1 MESSSDSSLAMDGN
15 RRAQSEVKREEINSG
30 IHEDRSVEYVKI
42 YLIIGRHLEQLEN
55 QVQVPLNCS
64 FLQQQKE

>member
-1 MESSSDSSLAMDGN
+1 MDGN

-30 IHEDRSVEYVKI
+30 IHEDRSVEYEKI

-55 QVQVPLNCS
+55 QVS
-64 FLQQQKE
+64 ASTFELQFPTTARGVIYPV